1 MATVPSLL
9 QEEGAT
15 TETPQ
20 SPPSP
25 LPTTAT
31 TMTLQE
37 SITSESQ
44 IAPPSDDL
52 GLTSVGQKRAREDES
67 TLLEEKKW
75 PGWPGENVFRLI
87 VPVSKVG
94 SIIGRKGELVK
105 KMCEETRSRIKV
117 LDGVP
122 GTLDRVVSIL
132 ILQK

>member
-1 MATVPSLL
+1 MPSLL

-15 TETPQ
+15 TETPPSP
-20 SPPSP
+20 SPP
-25 LPTTAT
+25 PTTAT
-31 TMTLQE
+31 TMALPE
-37 SITSESQ
+37 CITSDSQ
-44 IAPPSDDL
+44 NAPPSDDI
-52 GLTSVGQKRAREDES
+52 GLISVGQKRGREDES
-67 TLLEEKKW
+67 TLLEGKKW

-117 LDGVP
+117 LDGIP

-132 ILQK
+132 IEQI